1 MRKLGRIALW
11 TLAVLAALAV
21 LASIAGVLIVR
32 SDRFH
37 QYIQRRIVEEVQRAT
52 GGRVE
57 LGGYSLDWHN
67 LTAQV
72 QQLVIHGKESPAE
85 PALLHVGSATLSLR
99 IISVLEKKVDLASLR
114 IERPQAYFVV
124 YPDGSTNFPGP
135 PARSNKVWSEEL
147 LNLKIGSYEVVD
159 GLMEYEGQRIPLHLK
174 GEHLRMRMNYEAQT
188 PSYRG
193 DVSTDSLQV
202 TAEGYGPIPTSMSAT
217 FALEKSRIVLPRV
230 HVATKESSAD
240 LSGTL
245 DDPRSPHGTLAMKVN
260 SSVREAVRIFHLP
273 VEPTGSASF
282 DGEVNVAFDRPLKS
296 ILSGRVTARG
306 LGYTLDRLKI
316 RDAEVRGDLQL
327 TQDRLSLRQMTAKV
341 MGAAIMGQANLEH
354 GQQFHIDGS
363 IGGLDLRQAAAVVT
377 DRPFVW
383 NGTMAGTFSA
393 DATVNQRDAMARAN
407 LSITPVTG
415 GAAPAGSA
423 PIEGHLDMAYD
434 QAAGTIALESSS
446 LATPATR
453 VEVSGTLG
461 KMMQVRLRSTDLND
475 LLPALAIAEDHPP
488 TDIPLKLRNGSVT
501 ADGSVT
507 GPLDQPRFVGQ
518 VTVSNGVIQGH
529 GFDRFTGE
537 IDAMRH
543 EINGTRLTISRGAMT
558 ASGTISLKAR
568 EGNFDDPG
576 VEAQFDL
583 KNALVGELA
592 KELGSSVEITGTG
605 SVSGHV
611 GGSFRRP
618 EAQLTLDIEKPAGL
632 GEHIDHVHA
641 DARYRLGE
649 LDIANG
655 IATDGTS
662 ELRFSGNYRHPEN
675 DLKSGDLSFDVSG
688 QNVAA
693 SRIEYVAKLSP
704 PVDGQMSGKLSGT
717 GRITKGSFELK
728 AAAVN
733 LTAKGVTVAD
743 DPIGDLTL
751 TAETK
756 GSDLNVRASGNVRE
770 SMVEASGAWRLE
782 GDAPGEATVKFSR
795 MNIDSVQ
802 DLVMLGREEDRPP
815 APPFEG
821 FVQGGATITLPLRK
835 PESFHAKVTLDTV
848 QINPRPNQV
857 LRLGLQQQDVILKN
871 SQPLVVDLTSA
882 RAQLTP
888 AQFTGRNTNL
898 SVEGA
903 IPFKGTAGADLSLR
917 GDIDLVI
924 LRLINPELAAK
935 GIANLQ
941 VSIRGNLQNPNVSG
955 RLQLSKASLSYSD
968 LPYVVD
974 NAEGSIAFDRNRAT
988 IEKLTAETGGGTI
1001 TFTGSLDFG
1010 AALDSGTALVYR
1022 LQAEARRVRV
1032 RLPQDLSTTF
1042 DASLRLTGASDA
1054 STLSGSVTLNRASFN
1069 PRSDLGQLLAQTS
1082 GPTPVPTTPNEYLQ
1096 GMRFDVHI
1104 QSASNFQVE
1113 TSLTRDVEAEI
1124 DLRLRGSPI
1133 RPVLQGTVSINQGE
1147 MQVFGTKYTI
1157 NRADI
1162 RFLNPVKIEPTIDM
1176 DLETKLRGVT
1186 VNVTLSGT
1194 ASNPKINW
1202 SSDPPLQQSEIIALL
1217 ATGRDP
1223 TLIENQTAPGVSGGG
1238 TTNFAAAGS
1247 GLVGQ
1252 ALNSQL
1258 NSRFTRFF
1266 GATRVKIDPTLV
1278 GVDNLPQARLTW
1290 EQSVSKDVT
1299 LTYITNL
1306 NRTQEQLIQV
1316 QWDLDKNWSA
1326 IAVRDPNGLFG
1337 IDFQYRK
1344 RFK

>member
-1 MRKLGRIALW
+1 MKKFRRIALW
-11 TLAVLAALAV
+11 TLGVLAALLV

-37 QYIQRRIVEEVQRAT
+37 QYIQRRIVEEVERAT

-72 QQLVIHGKESPAE
+72 QQLVIHGKELPAE
-85 PALLHVGSATLSLR
+85 PPLLQVGSATLGLR
-99 IISVLEKKVDLASLR
+99 IISVLETKIDLASLR
-114 IERPQAYFVV
+114 VERPQAYFVV

-135 PARSNKVWSEEL
+135 PGRPDKLWSEGL
-147 LNLKIGSYEVVD
+147 LNLKVGAYEIVD
-159 GLMEYEGQRIPLHLK
+159 GRVEYEGERIPLHLK
-174 GEHLRMRMNYEAQT
+174 GEHLRLRMSYEAQT

-193 DVSTDSLQV
+193 EVSTDSLQV
-202 TAEGYGPIPTSMSAT
+202 TAEGYGPIPTSMNAT
-217 FALEKSRIVLPRV
+217 FALEKSRIRVPRL

-240 LSGTL
+240 LSGIL
-245 DDPRSPHGTLAMKVN
+245 DDPRSPHGTFSMKAN
-260 SSVREAVRIFHLP
+260 ASVREAVRIFSLP
-273 VEPTGSASF
+273 IEPTGSASF
-282 DGEVNVAFDRPLKS
+282 EGQVNVAFDQPLTS
-296 ILSGRVTARG
+296 ILRGRVIARG
-306 LGYTLDRLKI
+306 VGYTQDRLKI

-327 TQDRLSLRQMTAKV
+327 TRDRLTLRQMTAKV
-341 MGAAIMGQANLEH
+341 MGADIAGEANLEH
-354 GQQFHIDGS
+354 GQEFHVEGS
-363 IGGLDLRQAAAVVT
+363 IDGLDLRRAATLLT
-377 DRPFVW
+377 DRSIAW
-383 NGTMAGTFSA
+383 SGTIAGTFSA
-393 DATVNQRDAMARAN
+393 DATVGQQSTMARAN
-407 LSITPVTG
+407 LSIAPVAG
-415 GAAPAGSA
+415 GASPV
-423 PIEGHLDMAYD
+423 EGHLDVAYD
-434 QAAGTIALESSS
+434 QASATVELGSSS

-461 KMMQVRLRSTDLND
+461 KMLHVRLRSTDLND
-475 LLPALAIAEDHPP
+475 LLPALAIAEDNPP
-488 TDIPLKLRNGSVT
+488 SEIPLKLRNGSVT

-518 VTVSNGVIQGH
+518 VTVSNGAIQGH

-537 IDAMRH
+537 IDATRQ
-543 EINGTRLTISRGAMT
+543 EISGTRLTVSRGAMT
-558 ASGTISLKAR
+558 VSGNVSLRAR
-568 EGNFDDPG
+568 EGDFDDPG
-576 VEAQFDL
+576 MAAQFDL
-583 KNALVGELA
+583 RNAAVGELA
-592 KELGSSVEITGTG
+592 KELGSTVEIVGTG
-605 SVSGHV
+605 SASVHLA
-611 GGSFRRP
+611 GSFRRP
-618 EAQLTLDIEKPAGL
+618 EAEVTLDIQRPAAF
-632 GEHIDHVHA
+632 GEQIDRLRA
-641 DARYRLGE
+641 DARYQLGE
-649 LDIANG
+649 LDISNG

-675 DLKSGDLSFDVSG
+675 DLKSGDLSFDVTA

-693 SRIEYVAKLSP
+693 SRIEHVAKLSP
-704 PVDGQMSGKLSGT
+704 SVDGQLAGKLSGT
-717 GRITKGSFELK
+717 GRIAKGSFDLT
-728 AAAVN
+728 AATVD
-733 LTAKGVTVAD
+733 LTAKGVTVD
-743 DPIGDLTL
+743 EEPIGDLTL

-756 GSDLNVRASGNVRE
+756 GTEMTARMGGNVRE
-770 SMVEASGAWRLE
+770 STVEASGKWRLE

-795 MNIDSVQ
+795 MSIDSVH
-802 DLVMLGREEDRPP
+802 DLVMLGRKEDRPGT
-815 APPFEG
+815 PPFEG
-821 FVQGGATITLPLRK
+821 FVQGGATIMLPLQK
-835 PESFHAKVTLDTV
+835 PEAFRAKVTLDTV
-848 QINPRPNQV
+848 QVNPRPNQV
-857 LRLGLQQQDVILKN
+857 LRLGVQQQDVILKN
-871 SQPLVVDLTSA
+871 TQPLVVDITSD

-888 AQFTGRNTNL
+888 AQFTGRNTNVSL
-898 SVEGA
+898 EGA
-903 IPFKGTAGADLSLR
+903 IPFKGTGGADFSVR

-924 LRLINPELAAK
+924 LQLINPELAAK
-935 GIANLQ
+935 GVANLQ
-941 VSIRGNLQNPNVSG
+941 VSIRGNLQNPNVNG

-974 NAEGSIAFDRNRAT
+974 NAAGSIAFDRNRAT

-1069 PRSDLGQLLAQTS
+1069 PRSDLGQLLAQAS

-1096 GMRFDVHI
+1096 GMRLDVRI
-1104 QSASNFQVE
+1104 ESASNFQVE
-1113 TSLTRDVEAEI
+1113 TSLTRDVEAEV

-1133 RPVLQGTVSINQGE
+1133 RPVLQGALSINQGE
-1147 MQVFGTKYTI
+1147 AQVFGTKYTI
-1157 NRADI
+1157 NRGDI
-1162 RFLNPVKIEPTIDM
+1162 RFLNPVKIEPTVDM

-1186 VNVTLSGT
+1186 VNVTLAGPP
-1194 ASNPKINW
+1194 NNLKMNW
-1202 SSDPPLQQSEIIALL
+1202 SSDPPLQKEEIIALL

-1223 TLIENQTAPGVSGGG
+1223 SAPLNQTAPGVSGGG
-1238 TTNFAAAGS
+1238 STNFAAAGT

-1266 GATRVKIDPTLV
+1266 GATRVKIDPTLI

-1290 EQSVSKDVT
+1290 EQQVSKDVT

-1316 QWDLDKNWSA
+1316 QWDLDKSWSA

-1337 IDFQYRK
+1337 IDFQFRK